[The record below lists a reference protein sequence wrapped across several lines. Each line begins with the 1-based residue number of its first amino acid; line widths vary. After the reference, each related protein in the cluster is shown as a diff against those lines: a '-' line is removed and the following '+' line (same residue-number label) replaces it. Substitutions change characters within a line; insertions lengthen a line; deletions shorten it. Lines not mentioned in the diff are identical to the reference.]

1 MGQQKQEVDKWK
13 TVYKEVRGALD
24 FRVANLNAQQQ
35 RIANVL
41 FANGLIFGFLGASAG
56 IFFDS
61 KVPKWPTS
69 ILYVASM
76 CSLALGLVAAVA
88 ALWPLID
95 PLSTPPTPGKQNT
108 NQFLQFLRWLGRI
121 LAFFAT
127 PVIVLWNKIA
137 PSSGQYKPEARFFL
151 EPGSI
156 LKEGSTL
163 SEEQLLEKLS
173 NSIVANVDY
182 SNHIATIKFRRVWI
196 RAQLIFIVSGVLL
209 LIPALIGRLFVT

>member
-1 MGQQKQEVDKWK
+1 MGQQKQEVEKWK
-13 TVYKEVRGALD
+13 TVYTEVRGALD

-41 FANGLIFGFLGASAG
+41 VANGLIFGFLGASAG
-56 IFFDS
+56 VFFDS

-76 CSLALGLVAAVA
+76 CSLALGLVSAVA

-95 PLSTPPTPGKQNT
+95 PLRVPPTSGEQNT
-108 NQFLQFLRWLGRI
+108 NQFLQFLQRLGRI
-121 LAFFAT
+121 LTFLAT
-127 PVIVLWNKIA
+127 PVIVLWNQIA
-137 PSSGQYKPEARFFL
+137 PTSGQYKPEARFFL
-151 EPGSI
+151 EPDSI
-156 LKEGSTL
+156 LKEGKAL

-173 NSIVANVDY
+173 DSIVANVDY
-182 SNHIATIKFRRVWI
+182 SNHLATIKFRRVWI

-209 LIPALIGRLFVT
+209 LFPALIGRLFVT

>member
-1 MGQQKQEVDKWK
+1 MDQQKQEVDKWK
-13 TVYKEVRGALD
+13 TVYNEVRGALD
-24 FRVANLNAQQQ
+24 FRVANLNSQQQ

-56 IFFDS
+56 VFFDP

-95 PLSTPPTPGKQNT
+95 PLGDPPLEEQKT
-108 NQFLQFLRWLGRI
+108 NQFLQFLRRLGRI
-121 LAFFAT
+121 LVFLAT
-127 PVIVLWNKIA
+127 PVVVLWNKIA
-137 PSSGQYKPEARFFL
+137 PTSGQDKPEVRFFL
-151 EPGSI
+151 EPDSI
-156 LKEGSTL
+156 LTAGRVL

-173 NSIVANVDY
+173 NSIVENVAY
-182 SNHIATIKFRRVWI
+182 SRHIATVKFRRAWI

-209 LIPALIGRLFVT
+209 LFPALISRLFVT

>member
-1 MGQQKQEVDKWK
+1 MGQQEQEVDKWR
-13 TVYKEVRGALD
+13 TVYKEVRAAFD
-24 FRVANLNAQQQ
+24 FRVANINAQQQ

-95 PLSTPPTPGKQNT
+95 PLSTSRAEHKTK
-108 NQFLQFLRWLGRI
+108 QFLPKLGKI
-121 LAFFAT
+121 LSM
-127 PVIVLWNKIA
+127 PISVPWNKIA
-137 PSSGQYKPEARFFL
+137 PHSGVKTDEVDYFL
-151 EPGSI
+151 DPAKI
-156 LKEGSTL
+156 RNDADL
-163 SEEQLLEKLS
+163 SEVELLKKLS
-173 NSIVANVDY
+173 SSIVANAAY
-182 SNHIATIKFRRVWI
+182 SNHNATIKFRRGWI
-196 RAQLIFIVSGVLL
+196 RVQLIFIVSGVLL
-209 LIPALIGRLFVT
+209 LIPALITRLFTG

>member
-1 MGQQKQEVDKWK
+1 MSQQNQEVDKWK

-56 IFFDS
+56 VFFDS

-95 PLSTPPTPGKQNT
+95 PLSPSKAERNTKQFT
-108 NQFLQFLRWLGRI
+108 QFLKDQGKI
-121 LAFFAT
+121 LSKPIA
-127 PVIVLWNKIA
+127 VLWNKIA
-137 PSSGQYKPEARFFL
+137 PQSGEYTSDAGFFL
-151 EPGSI
+151 DPEEI
-156 LKEGSTL
+156 LNAANLREV
-163 SEEQLLEKLS
+163 ELLHKLS
-173 NSIVANVDY
+173 RSIVANVAY
-182 SNHIATIKFRRVWI
+182 SKHIATFRFRRGWI
-196 RAQLIFIVSGVLL
+196 RAQLVFIVSGILL
-209 LIPALIGRLFVT
+209 LIAALITRLFIS